1 MRKTKLENLKN
12 QKSKIKNKKNGN
24 KRAKNFGLIDC
35 NREKKV
41 PPSIVGH
48 CQHLEFGFGFFFCLI
63 SKIVII
69 FFLLSRFIYLK
80 VFLLDGSV
88 EMTSL
93 RTYGNIHDPIYKVR
107 WPDLFD
113 GISRT
118 SLINFNFSSCV

>member
-48 CQHLEFGFGFFFCLI
+48 CQHLEFGFGFFL
-63 SKIVII
+63 
-69 FFLLSRFIYLK
+69 
-80 VFLLDGSV
+80 
-88 EMTSL
+88 
-93 RTYGNIHDPIYKVR
+93 
-107 WPDLFD
+107 
-113 GISRT
+113 
-118 SLINFNFSSCV
+118 FNFLNRQFFFWIIIKDKKKKLH